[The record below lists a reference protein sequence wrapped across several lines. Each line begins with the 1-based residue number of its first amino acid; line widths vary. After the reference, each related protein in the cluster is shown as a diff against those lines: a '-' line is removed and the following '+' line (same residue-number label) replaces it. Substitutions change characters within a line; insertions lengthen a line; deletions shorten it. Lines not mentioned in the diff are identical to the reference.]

1 LNEYNF
7 EDIQSFK
14 KRDKRYDQKGP
25 AIHLIPFPVIK
36 YKHTPDNRMYIF
48 MDTVDTIMAPAM
60 VVPCNIFSSN
70 YIEMDGA
77 VRKQLGFY
85 TVPFE
90 FLCRDDWADIE
101 QQGERATAQG
111 INTQIYEQASES
123 ERNLLLNNVLKQ
135 YPILE
140 EEEKEEEEEEEEEGE
155 EETE

>member
-1 LNEYNF
+1 
-7 EDIQSFK
+7 
-14 KRDKRYDQKGP
+14 
-25 AIHLIPFPVIK
+25 
-36 YKHTPDNRMYIF
+36 

-77 VRKQLGFY
+77 VRKTLGFY

-111 INTQIYEQASES
+111 ISTQIYEQASES
-123 ERNLLLNNVLKQ
+123 ERNLLLNNVLF
-135 YPILE
+135 
-140 EEEKEEEEEEEEEGE
+140 
-155 EETE
+155 